1 MTSPEILLWNRL
13 RGRTADRPKFRR
25 QHPFG
30 TVILDFYCPAARLA
44 VEIDGETHWDDE
56 SHARDEARD
65 HWLARQGVTVLRVA
79 ASAVYRDVGA
89 VADGVWL
96 RAEELLRRGEV
107 VRAARPHH
115 RPLCGGRS
123 PSPASQGRSEV

>member
-44 VEIDGETHWDDE
+44 VEVDGATHWDE
-56 SHARDEARD
+56 ERLAKDEARD
-65 HWLARQGVTVLRVA
+65 HWLAGQGVTVLRIA

-96 RAEELLRRGEV
+96 RAEELMKRG
-107 VRAARPHH
+107 
-115 RPLCGGRS
+115 
-123 PSPASQGRSEV
+123 